1 MVISAQLSLYPLRQA
16 DLSPAIQ
23 VVGDALRGAG
33 LQPQIGPM
41 STLVTGEA
49 AVIFAALHDAF
60 VRAAA
65 MGHVVMTVTVSNAC
79 PVGGQATRA
88 VGHF

>member
-1 MVISAQLSLYPLRQA
+1 
-16 DLSPAIQ
+16 
-23 VVGDALRGAG
+23 
-33 LQPQIGPM
+33 M

-65 MGHVVMTVTVSNAC
+65 MGHVVMTVTVLNAC
-79 PVGGQATRA
+79 PVGGHATRA
-88 VGHF
+88 VGHL